1 MQHFQSLPQI
11 ACSFSKTTAGWKN
24 QVDEGG
30 MLQVHAKQRRPANGN
45 YKEGKCHNRCPYHK
59 KLQKSP
65 FLDEHPV

>member
-30 MLQVHAKQRRPANGN
+30 MLQVHAKQRRPANRN